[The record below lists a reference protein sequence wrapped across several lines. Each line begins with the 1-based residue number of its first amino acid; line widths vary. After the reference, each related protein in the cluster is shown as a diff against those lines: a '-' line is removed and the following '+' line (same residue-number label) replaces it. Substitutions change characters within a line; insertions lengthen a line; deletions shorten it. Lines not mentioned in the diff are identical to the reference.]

1 MAGNRSADTVVIDA
15 SAEETTASISEVM
28 SQLDGFPVGWA
39 HRDEKGN
46 LVLDASVFEIAATP
60 GEMFG
65 QNIRDFGFDY
75 AVKAA
80 KSEGSHK
87 KHDFG
92 ACKLR
97 DRSLRRES
105 DGNWYVDLTVGQG
118 HCRYPKVTTMLV
130 DDSGDPILDKDGEVQ
145 VRTAPRKEAWITCQ
159 LSALNPQPKHPLSFN
174 YVQRDRETVAHLRM
188 KDRSEAVAAGKDA
201 SEKTGR
207 KKGKRAR
214 LSADQVAAL
223 MEDLD

>member
-1 MAGNRSADTVVIDA
+1 MAEDKT
-15 SAEETTASISEVM
+15 AENAATISEVM
-28 SQLDGFPVGWA
+28 AELDGFPVDWA

-46 LVLDASVFEIAATP
+46 LILDASVFEVIDTP

-80 KSEGSHK
+80 ASEGIPKS
-87 KHDFG
+87 HDFG

-105 DGNWYVDLTVGQG
+105 DGNWYVDLTVSQN
-118 HCRYPKVTTMLV
+118 HCRFPKVTTMLV
-130 DDSGDPILDKDGEVQ
+130 DDDGNPIPDENGEVQ
-145 VRTAPRKEAWITCQ
+145 VRTAPRKEAWITCE
-159 LSALNPQPKHPLSFN
+159 LSALDPQPAHPLSFT

-188 KDRSEAVAAGKDA
+188 KERSEAVAAGKDA
-201 SEKTGR
+201 SEKAGR

-214 LSADQVAAL
+214 LSADDVAAL
-223 MEDLD
+223 MEKLD